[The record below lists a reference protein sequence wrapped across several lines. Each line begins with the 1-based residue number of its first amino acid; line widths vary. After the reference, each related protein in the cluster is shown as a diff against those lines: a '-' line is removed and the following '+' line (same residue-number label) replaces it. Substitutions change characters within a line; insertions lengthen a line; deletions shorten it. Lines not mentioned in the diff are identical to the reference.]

1 MYLYIYIYSQLEGN
15 ISHLTPLP
23 FSARESHILLI
34 NNGVQL
40 YSWKSWLTNASCGS
54 ASQVFALAV
63 AGNPTGEALQGANL
77 QIPLTNWLMC

>member
-1 MYLYIYIYSQLEGN
+1 
-15 ISHLTPLP
+15 
-23 FSARESHILLI
+23 LLI

-40 YSWKSWLTNASCGS
+40 YSWKSWLTNASCVC

-77 QIPLTNWLMC
+77 QIHQLVDVLGEPRAGPVSSENVEH